1 MVAQHAHGAAQIG
14 GMRRRKSLIRPDDLL
29 GTSLA
34 NAVPR
39 RAVWIRRRREARVN
53 ALGTLLTVLAV
64 IVGAVLL
71 IPVLGVVLGLAVA
84 FGGVLLWLL
93 PIVLIAAS
101 DKVGTAEKILWIL
114 AIIFLSWF
122 AWIFYFFFA
131 PVFDKPQRH
140 SYY

>member
-1 MVAQHAHGAAQIG
+1 MLCARARESADG
-14 GMRRRKSLIRPDDLL
+14 GSSIVK
-29 GTSLA
+29 
-34 NAVPR
+34 
-39 RAVWIRRRREARVN
+39 
-53 ALGTLLTVLAV
+53 ALGTLVTVLAI

-71 IPVLGVVLGLAVA
+71 IPILGVVFGLVVTL
-84 FGGVLLWLL
+84 GGVLLWLL

-101 DKVGTAEKILWIL
+101 DKVGGAEKVLWIL

-131 PVFDKPQRH
+131 PVFDKPRRH

>member
-1 MVAQHAHGAAQIG
+1 
-14 GMRRRKSLIRPDDLL
+14 
-29 GTSLA
+29 
-34 NAVPR
+34 
-39 RAVWIRRRREARVN
+39 VN
-53 ALGTLLTVLAV
+53 VLGTLFTLLVVV
-64 IVGAVLL
+64 IGAVFL

-84 FGGVLLWLL
+84 FGGVLIWLL

-101 DKVGTAEKILWIL
+101 DKVGGAEKLLWIL

-131 PVFDKPQRH
+131 PIFDRPQRH

>member
-1 MVAQHAHGAAQIG
+1 
-14 GMRRRKSLIRPDDLL
+14 
-29 GTSLA
+29 
-34 NAVPR
+34 
-39 RAVWIRRRREARVN
+39 
-53 ALGTLLTVLAV
+53 LLTVLAV

-71 IPVLGVVLGLAVA
+71 IPVLGVVLGLAA
-84 FGGVLLWLL
+84 ALGGVLLWLL

-101 DKVGTAEKILWIL
+101 NKVGTAEKILWIL

-122 AWIFYFFFA
+122 AWILYFFFA

>member
-1 MVAQHAHGAAQIG
+1 MNVLGA
-14 GMRRRKSLIRPDDLL
+14 LI
-29 GTSLA
+29 
-34 NAVPR
+34 
-39 RAVWIRRRREARVN
+39 
-53 ALGTLLTVLAV
+53 TVLAIV
-64 IVGAVLL
+64 VGAVVL
-71 IPVLGVVLGLAVA
+71 IPILGVVFGLVAV

-131 PVFDKPQRH
+131 PVFDRPRRH